1 MLEPRDYL
9 SVTVDPLRLAV
20 LGHAAVG
27 PLDIAAL
34 ADALGIPDRKLQEIV
49 GKLVG
54 AGLLRR
60 DLTLDRDAVRAVARS
75 LPKDA
80 PIDPDLIAQGWSD
93 DEARTLSTFFTGSR
107 LKQIP
112 TQRAKRLVVLE
123 RLAQEFEPGRRYQEK
138 EVNFTLQ
145 LFYADYAALRRY
157 LIDEELMTRADG
169 VYWRSGGRFPE
180 TPLA

>member
-1 MLEPRDYL
+1 MLEPRDFL

-27 PLDIAAL
+27 AVDVASLAA
-34 ADALGIPDRKLQEIV
+34 DLGISERKLQEIV

-60 DLTLDRDAVRAVARS
+60 DLTLDRDALRAVAQS
-75 LPKDA
+75 LPKDP
-80 PIDPDLIAQGWSD
+80 PIDPELTAQGWSEE
-93 DEARTLSTFFTGSR
+93 EARTLSKFFSGSR

-145 LFYADYAALRRY
+145 LFFADYATLRRY
-157 LIDEELMTRADG
+157 LIDEEFMTRADG

-180 TPLA
+180 GQ

>member
-27 PLDIAAL
+27 PLDIEKL
-34 ADALGIPDRKLQEIV
+34 AKALGISERKLQEIV
-49 GKLVG
+49 GKLAV
-54 AGLLRR
+54 AGLLRP
-60 DLTLDRDAVRAVARS
+60 DLTLDRDALRAVAQS
-75 LPKDA
+75 LPTDP
-80 PIDPDLIAQGWSD
+80 PIDAELIAQGWTEE
-93 DEARTLSTFFTGSR
+93 EARILGTFFTGSR

-112 TQRAKRLVVLE
+112 TQRAKRLLVLE

-157 LIDEELMTRADG
+157 LVDEELMTRADG
-169 VYWRSGGRFPE
+169 VYWRSGGRFPK
-180 TPLA
+180 

>member
-27 PLDIAAL
+27 PVDISRL
-34 ADALGIPDRKLQEIV
+34 ANDLGISERKLQEVV
-49 GKLVG
+49 GKLVM
-54 AGLLRR
+54 AGLLRS
-60 DLTLDRDAVRAVARS
+60 DLTLDRDALRAVAQS

-80 PIDPDLIAQGWSD
+80 PIDAELIAQGWNEK
-93 DEARTLSTFFTGSR
+93 EARILGTFFTGSR

-123 RLAQEFEPGRRYQEK
+123 RLAMEFEPGLRYQEK

-157 LIDEELMTRADG
+157 LVDEELMTRADG
-169 VYWRSGGRFPE
+169 VYWRSGGRFPK
-180 TPLA
+180 

>member
-27 PLDIAAL
+27 PVDSGSLAA
-34 ADALGIPDRKLQEIV
+34 ALGISERKLQQVV
-49 GKLVG
+49 GKLVR
-54 AGLLRR
+54 AGLLRS
-60 DLTLDRDAVRAVARS
+60 DLTLDRDALRAIAQS

-80 PIDPDLIAQGWSD
+80 PIDPDLMAQGWD
-93 DEARTLSTFFTGSR
+93 EEEARTLSTFFTGSR

-112 TQRAKRLVVLE
+112 APRAKRLVVLE

-138 EVNFTLQ
+138 EVDFTLQ
-145 LFYADYAALRRY
+145 LFYADYATLRRY
-157 LIDEELMTRADG
+157 LIDEQLMTRADG
-169 VYWRSGGRFPE
+169 VYWRSGGRFPAS
-180 TPLA
+180 PLA

>member
-27 PLDIAAL
+27 PLDV
-34 ADALGIPDRKLQEIV
+34 P
-49 GKLVG
+49 G
-54 AGLLRR
+54 AGQRSWDLRAETAGDR
-60 DLTLDRDAVRAVARS
+60 RQAGQWPDCCEPDLTLDRDALRAVAQS
-75 LPKDA
+75 LPKDP
-80 PIDPDLIAQGWSD
+80 PIDAELIAQGWTEE
-93 DEARTLSTFFTGSR
+93 EARILGTFFTGSR

-123 RLAQEFEPGRRYQEK
+123 RLAQEFEPGLRYQEK

-157 LIDEELMTRADG
+157 LVDEELMTRADG
-169 VYWRSGGRFPE
+169 VYWRSGGRFPK
-180 TPLA
+180 

>member
-27 PLDIAAL
+27 PLDVAAL
-34 ADALGIPDRKLQEIV
+34 ANDLGIPERKLQEIV
-49 GKLVG
+49 GKLVS

-60 DLTLDRDAVRAVARS
+60 DLTLDRDALRAVAQS

-80 PIDPDLIAQGWSD
+80 PIDPDLIAQGWNE
-93 DEARTLSTFFTGSR
+93 DEARTLSKFFTGSR
-107 LKQIP
+107 LRQIP
-112 TQRAKRLVVLE
+112 SQHAKRLVVLE

-138 EVNFTLQ
+138 EVDFTLQ
-145 LFYADYAALRRY
+145 LFYADYATLRRY
-157 LIDEELMTRADG
+157 LIDEQLMTRADG

>member
-1 MLEPRDYL
+1 MLEPRDFL

-27 PLDIAAL
+27 PVDIARL
-34 ADALGIPDRKLQEIV
+34 AVDLGIGERKLQEIV

-54 AGLLRR
+54 SGLLRR
-60 DLTLDRDAVRAVARS
+60 DLTLDRDALRAVAQS

-80 PIDPDLIAQGWSD
+80 PIDPDLIAQGWTE
-93 DEARTLSTFFTGSR
+93 DEARTLSKFFTGSR

-112 TQRAKRLVVLE
+112 TQHAKRLVVLE

-138 EVNFTLQ
+138 EVDFTLQ
-145 LFYADYAALRRY
+145 LFYADYATLRRY
-157 LIDEELMTRADG
+157 LIDEQLMSRADG
-169 VYWRSGGRFPE
+169 VYWRTGGRFPE
-180 TPLA
+180 R

>member
-27 PLDIAAL
+27 PLDVAAL
-34 ADALGIPDRKLQEIV
+34 ANDLGIPERKLQEIV

-60 DLTLDRDAVRAVARS
+60 DLTLDRDALRAVAQS

-80 PIDPDLIAQGWSD
+80 PIDPDLIAQGWNE
-93 DEARTLSTFFTGSR
+93 DEARTLSKFFTGSR

-112 TQRAKRLVVLE
+112 SQHAKRLVVLE

-138 EVNFTLQ
+138 EVDFTLQ
-145 LFYADYAALRRY
+145 LFYADYATLRRY
-157 LIDEELMTRADG
+157 LIDEQLMTRADG